1 MEETGEEVVEEEEQ
15 VDEEVVEDGETVEGE
30 DAAAAEGDVAI
41 WTN

>member
-1 MEETGEEVVEEEEQ
+1 VEETGAEVVEEEEQ

-41 WTN
+41 